1 VIETKKVL
9 MLYVFEKN
17 PKKNSS
23 VFRGHLLSMNSFLE
37 KRMRDLTP
45 VRRHKISHSQSIG
58 VRTLPSY
65 TLCDVWMGRFMI

>member
-23 VFRGHLLSMNSFLE
+23 VFRGHLLSMNSFLK
-37 KRMRDLTP
+37 KRMRGLTL
-45 VRRHKISHSQSIG
+45 VRRHKIPP
-58 VRTLPSY
+58 TLKAW
-65 TLCDVWMGRFMI
+65 V

>member
-45 VRRHKISHSQSIG
+45 VRRHKIPP
-58 VRTLPSY
+58 TLKA
-65 TLCDVWMGRFMI
+65 